1 MERCVDKLEC
11 ICNFCYCLGI
21 LLLCL
26 NNIKE
31 FFVKVTAYDFKQ
43 AFFFCFVKRNK
54 LNIVKYIVAVDC
66 GNNNISRVRRKLSA
80 VRTVYLVTVVFFRV
94 VAGGNHNA
102 GTAAKFAN
110 TE

>member
-54 LNIVKYIVAVDC
+54 LNIVKYIVEAH
-66 GNNNISRVRRKLSA
+66 GG
-80 VRTVYLVTVVFFRV
+80 TV
-94 VAGGNHNA
+94 
-102 GTAAKFAN
+102 TARNDHGLGFEIGLPCEEAL
-110 TE
+110 